1 MERIKFD
8 CSLKNIPIPSKSS
21 YQLQLIDKIKSVIKR
36 MRWKVQIFLT
46 NTYNVNNSVNR
57 EIYGFKSKHH
67 PDLRK
72 ELQTFEKDLFDIA
85 SSLKFRSTTNDFQKE
100 LKEDIS
106 SINFS
111 TDVIIFAGKTNNIYK
126 TSPEQYK
133 KLSVKA

>member
-36 MRWKVQIFLT
+36 MRWKAQIFLT

-72 ELQTFEKDLFDIA
+72 EL
-85 SSLKFRSTTNDFQKE
+85 
-100 LKEDIS
+100 
-106 SINFS
+106 
-111 TDVIIFAGKTNNIYK
+111 
-126 TSPEQYK
+126 
-133 KLSVKA
+133 